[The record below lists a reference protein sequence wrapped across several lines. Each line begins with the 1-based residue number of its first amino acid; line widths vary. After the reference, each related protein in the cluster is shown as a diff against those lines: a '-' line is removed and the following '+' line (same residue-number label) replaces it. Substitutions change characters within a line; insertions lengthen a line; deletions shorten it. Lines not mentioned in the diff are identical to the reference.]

1 MNIGENIKKLRKAKN
16 LRQEQLA
23 EAMGVSTAS
32 VSKWETG
39 QCAPELTVLAEL
51 ADFFEISIDFL
62 MGHNVNPDRV
72 NTLIQRA
79 ERAVD
84 ERNEETAVSLCEKIL
99 RNYLNDVHAVKS
111 CADCY
116 YRLFVYTSHKI
127 YMEQCIKQTERLMCL
142 NRGESER
149 NRLERIHDLGNQ
161 YSLLEQWD
169 KAKEYYEQSNV
180 CRCNQASIAQ
190 CLLKQENFRE
200 ALTMLSDEVTD
211 SVFHLYQT
219 VNSLNE
225 CWCESGEYEKAC
237 SALIWIYEIMDKLN
251 YNPTIMM
258 LVQIELA
265 ANYQNSDRQEQ
276 ALTAIRKAAELV
288 TRSNISKPMADF
300 LQNEKEHEFLIS
312 IADNRKLIKDMA
324 QKMGAAYADAVQ
336 EVLE

>member
-1 MNIGENIKKLRKAKN
+1 MKISENIKKLRKAKN

-51 ADFFEISIDFL
+51 ADFFEISIDSL
-62 MGHNVNPDRV
+62 IGHNVNPYRV
-72 NTLIQRA
+72 NTLIQQA

-84 ERNEETAVSLCEKIL
+84 ERDEETAVSFCEKIL
-99 RNYLNDVHAVKS
+99 RNYPNDVHAVKS
-111 CADCY
+111 CTDCY
-116 YRLFVYTSHKI
+116 YRLFIYTGHKN
-127 YMEQCIKQTERLMCL
+127 YMEQCIKQTERLMYL
-142 NRGESER
+142 SQGESER

-200 ALTMLSDEVTD
+200 ALTMLSDEVAS

-225 CWCESGEYEKAC
+225 CWCELGEYEKAC
-237 SALIWIYEIMDKLN
+237 SALTWIYEIMDKLN
-251 YNPTIMM
+251 YNPTIML

-265 ANYQNSDRQEQ
+265 ANYQNSGRQEQ
-276 ALTAIRKAAELV
+276 ALNAIRKAAEQV
-288 TRSNISKPMADF
+288 TQSNILKPMADF
-300 LQNEKEHEFLIS
+300 LQTEKEHEFLITV
-312 IADNRKLIKDMA
+312 ADNRKLIKDMA
-324 QKMGAAYADAVQ
+324 QKMGTAYVDTVR